1 MKTSDISIQLYTA
14 RKFEPYDDVL
24 SFFSNS
30 GIKNIELFG
39 IENFNINEISNL
51 LKKNNLKARSTHVSF
66 SALENIELIIEKLKV
81 LNIKH
86 AIVPAP
92 QEIPG
97 KDFKSFFEKNEDEW
111 NQFGIELSSYVK
123 IFEENGITL
132 GYHNHSFEFIE
143 LPSGKMPIECMLDHN
158 ENLKFEIDIGW
169 ATAAKVDPIFW
180 IKKYSK
186 KIISCHL
193 KDFFS
198 KNHDLLNHNSQSS
211 VGEGFIDWKKIF
223 EELKKSNCELFILE
237 HDDPKDLKDYTL
249 KSLNYL
255 KNVN

>member
-1 MKTSDISIQLYTA
+1 MNINKISFQLYTA
-14 RKFEPYDDVL
+14 RKFTPYRNIFEYIH
-24 SFFSNS
+24 ST
-30 GIKNIELFG
+30 GIKNIELF
-39 IENFNINEISNL
+39 
-51 LKKNNLKARSTHVSF
+51 
-66 SALENIELIIEKLKV
+66 ALSDFDEIELKDLLQEFKLTSLSAHISFESLKDIDLILSKLKY

-86 AIVPAP
+86 AIIPAP
-92 QEIPG
+92 RAIPG
-97 KDFKSFFEKNEDEW
+97 KEFEDFFKISEEEW
-111 NQFGIELSSYVK
+111 INFARDISNKVK
-123 IFEENGITL
+123 VFNDNNFTL

-158 ENLKFEIDIGW
+158 EDLKFEIDIGW
-169 ATAAKVDPIFW
+169 ATAAKADPIFW

-198 KNHDLLNHNSQSS
+198 QDDDLLNHNNQSS
-211 VGEGFIDWKKIF
+211 VGEGFIDWPKIF

-255 KNVN
+255 KDLN